1 MAKKSFAIFLATVM
15 AASMLTACGGSSE
28 TSKDDAASTEDTSS
42 AEETTEDTADD
53 AAAEETESTG
63 SGEEVTLQVF
73 DAHAYG
79 LDQYA
84 EMVEAFEKDH
94 PGVTV
99 EVQHAANDSSTLL
112 QSRVNSGDIPDVFDV
127 ESGTSAKMYYEYAYD
142 WTEDTDVT
150 SLFNEDALE
159 TGRDDD
165 GKIKSLPWTYENMG
179 ILYNKDCFEKA
190 GITELP
196 TTIDELEEACKK
208 LDAAGITAFA
218 LPAKETWVLG
228 QLATHFMMDKS
239 LDANGTAEA
248 IKSGELTFEDMP
260 NWNNLF
266 KFLDLAMEYGPDK
279 PLEIDW
285 ETSENML
292 ANGDAAMIHMGD
304 WCQSTLDSFNPDA
317 NLAFLPTPVGDSADD
332 TTLLSSCNW
341 TYIVNKDSE
350 NLELAKEYCE
360 YILTSEMGQYW
371 MCEGVGAVPGVKTD
385 KEVKGTLANDAK
397 TYIAA
402 GETNGWIHTI
412 APTSYSDVCGP
423 YIQAYM
429 TGDMSAEEITQ
440 LFQEFW
446 TAG

>member
-1 MAKKSFAIFLATVM
+1 MAKKTLAILLSAVM
-15 AASMLTACGGSSE
+15 ATSMMTACGGS
-28 TSKDDAASTEDTSS
+28 DTKSDEGTTDNT
-42 AEETTEDTADD
+42 ATEDTATEDTATED
-53 AAAEETESTG
+53 AADEGTS
-63 SGEEVTLQVF
+63 SGEEVVLKVF

-79 LDQYA
+79 LDEYA

-94 PGVTV
+94 PGVKI
-99 EVQHAANDSSTLL
+99 EVQHAANDSATLL

-127 ESGTSAKMYYEYAYD
+127 ESGTSAKKYYEYAYD
-142 WTEDTDVT
+142 WTDDTDVT

-179 ILYNKDCFEKA
+179 ILYNRDCFDKA

-196 TTIDELEEACKK
+196 TTMDELEEACKK
-208 LDAAGITAFA
+208 FEAAGITAFA
-218 LPAKETWVLG
+218 MPAKETWVLG

-239 LDANGTAEA
+239 LDATGTVEA
-248 IKSGELTFEDMP
+248 IKSGELTFENMP

-266 KFLDLAMEYGPDK
+266 RMLDLAIEYGPDK

-292 ANGDAAMIHMGD
+292 ANGEAAMIHMGD

-317 NLAFLPTPVGDSADD
+317 NIGFLPCPVGDSADD
-332 TTLLSSCNW
+332 CTLLSNCNW

-350 NLELAKEYCE
+350 NLDLAKEYLT
-360 YILTSEMGQYW
+360 YILTSDMGQYW

-385 KEVKGTLANDAK
+385 KEVQGKLANDAK
-397 TYIAA
+397 TYIAE
-402 GETNGWIHTI
+402 GKTNGWIHTI
-412 APTSYSDVCGP
+412 APTGYGDTCGP
-423 YIQAYM
+423 YLQAYM
-429 TGDMSAEEITQ
+429 TGDMSAEEVTQ
-440 LFQEFW
+440 CFQEFW
-446 TAG
+446 SAG

>member
-1 MAKKSFAIFLATVM
+1 MAKKTLAILLSAAMAT
-15 AASMLTACGGSSE
+15 SMLAACGSSDTKTDE
-28 TSKDDAASTEDTSS
+28 GTADNTAAEDTATDDAADDKAEEDTSS
-42 AEETTEDTADD
+42 GD
-53 AAAEETESTG
+53 
-63 SGEEVTLQVF
+63 EVVLKVF

-94 PGVTV
+94 PGVKI
-99 EVQHAANDSSTLL
+99 EVQHAANDSATLL
-112 QSRVNSGDIPDVFDV
+112 QSRVNSGDVPDVFDV

-142 WTEDTDVT
+142 WTNDTDVT

-179 ILYNKDCFEKA
+179 ILYNKDCFEQA

-208 LDAAGITAFA
+208 LEAAGITAFA
-218 LPAKETWVLG
+218 MPAKETWVLG

-239 LDANGTAEA
+239 LDASGTAEA
-248 IKSGELTFEDMP
+248 IKSGELKFADMP

-266 KFLDLAMEYGPDK
+266 KLLDLAVEYGPDK

-292 ANGDAAMIHMGD
+292 ANGQAAMIHMGD

-317 NLAFLPTPVGDSADD
+317 NIGFLPCPVGDSANDC
-332 TTLLSSCNW
+332 TLLSNCNW

-350 NLELAKEYCE
+350 NLDLAKEYLT
-360 YILTSEMGQYW
+360 YILTSDMGQYW

-385 KEVKGTLANDAK
+385 KEVKGKLANDAK
-397 TYIAA
+397 TYIAE
-402 GETNGWIHTI
+402 GKTNGWIHTI
-412 APTSYSDVCGP
+412 APQGYGDTCGP
-423 YIQAYM
+423 YLQAYM
-429 TGDMSAEEITQ
+429 TGDMSAEEVTQ
-440 LFQEFW
+440 CFQEFW